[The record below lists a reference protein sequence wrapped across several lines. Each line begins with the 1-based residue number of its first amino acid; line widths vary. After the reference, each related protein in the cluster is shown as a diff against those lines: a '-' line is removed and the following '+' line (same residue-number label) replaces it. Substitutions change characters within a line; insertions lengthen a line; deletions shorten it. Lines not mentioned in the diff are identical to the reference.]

1 MAVAASKMD
10 TPLPRLGQCRILL
23 EANMETAVRTT
34 FRFVCLFAI
43 ACEACGVFAQ
53 DKQCAV
59 VLMHGKWGNPH
70 YISFFG
76 NQLEPVCEYKAIEMP
91 WSKRRNYDEPYPV
104 AIAEIKKQVQN
115 FRQQGFKRVLLAGH
129 SFGANAALAYMT
141 QEDDVDGAIV
151 LAAGHSPSY
160 MYQQGIGKEAVDK
173 ARALV
178 AAGNG
183 DESLS
188 MEDLNQGKRQHIRMK
203 AEVLLSYFDP
213 HGLGN
218 MTLTSSR
225 FKKAVPVLWVVGTRD
240 PLFPFGTGYAFDKM
254 PRHEASQYLV
264 VDADHASTPDVSV
277 KQVVEWLKAFQ

>member
-1 MAVAASKMD
+1 
-10 TPLPRLGQCRILL
+10 
-23 EANMETAVRTT
+23 MEDAVRTI
-34 FRFVCLFAI
+34 FRFICLFLIALVTRSAI
-43 ACEACGVFAQ
+43 AQ

-59 VLMHGKWGNPH
+59 VLMHGKWGNPQ

-104 AIAEIKKQVQN
+104 AIAEIKKQVEN
-115 FRQQGFKRVLLAGH
+115 FRHQGFKRVLLAGH

-141 QEDDVDGAIV
+141 REDDVDGVIV

-160 MYQQGIGKEAVDK
+160 MYQQGIGKDAVDK
-173 ARALV
+173 ARDLV
-178 AAGNG
+178 AAGKG
-183 DESLS
+183 GESLS
-188 MEDLNQGKRQHIRMK
+188 MDDLNQGKRQPIRMK

-225 FKKAVPVLWVVGTRD
+225 FKKPVPVLWVVGTRD
-240 PLFPFGTGYAFDKM
+240 PLFPFGTGYAFDKI
-254 PRHEASQYLV
+254 PRHEASKYLV
-264 VDADHASTPDVSV
+264 VDADHASTPDVSAS
-277 KQVVEWLKAFQ
+277 QVVEWLKAIQ